1 MCRFALGGFMLLLR
15 MKGGVTYT
23 LDRQVG
29 SSGKHGIW
37 EFHRSASSFMNPPD
51 YTPYRHAAILPAEA
65 KVGATVQVAICKP
78 GTLEA
83 EWMPIGDGVVAMNTD
98 GH

>member
-1 MCRFALGGFMLLLR
+1 MLLLR

-37 EFHRSASSFMNPPD
+37 EFHRSASSFMSPPD
-51 YTPYRHAAILPAEA
+51 YSPYRHAAISPAEP
-65 KVGATVQVAICKP
+65 KVGATVQVSICKP
-78 GTLEA
+78 SAPEA
-83 EWMPIGDGVVAMNTD
+83 DWIPIGEGVVAFDTVS
-98 GH
+98 

>member
-1 MCRFALGGFMLLLR
+1 MLLLR
-15 MKGGVTYT
+15 MKGGVTYM

-51 YTPYRHAAILPAEA
+51 YTPYRHAAISPAEP
-65 KVGATVQVAICKP
+65 KEGATVQMAVCKP
-78 GTLEA
+78 NAPESD
-83 EWMPIGDGVVAMNTD
+83 WIPIGEGVVALYTA
-98 GH
+98 GQ